1 MADDHFRCIELNLP
15 IVEFHRLPQN
25 SAYKYE
31 YFGGRAVLS
40 PRPKCHC
47 AVLDLHLLSDV
58 ETCDVRPL
66 PPGEIVEMADL
77 FGAAFHRT
85 QPFASLDEDDARK
98 AARACLEKTAG
109 GGDGPLI
116 GAACFQAFA
125 ERFDGPVGAILITLL
140 PHENIDGWRS
150 YTWKEPPPP
159 DAVER
164 RLGCPHLT
172 WVFVSPWEVRRGVGT
187 ALLAASIRALME
199 LGYPQL
205 ASTFLLG
212 NDSSTLWH
220 WRNGF
225 RLQPLYSAMRRE
237 FAARAPTPRP
247 RAAGPSGSA

>member
-1 MADDHFRCIELNLP
+1 MADDHFRRIELHLP
-15 IVEFHRLPQN
+15 FDEFHRLPRN

-31 YFGGRAVLS
+31 YWDGRAVLS
-40 PRPKCHC
+40 PRPKCYR
-47 AVLDLHLLSDV
+47 AVLDLQPLTDV
-58 ETCDVRPL
+58 DPCDVRPF
-66 PPGEIVEMADL
+66 PPGEIVDQAEL
-77 FGAAFHRT
+77 FRAAFHRT
-85 QPFASLDEDDARK
+85 QPFASLDDDAALT
-98 AARACLEKTAG
+98 AARECLEKTAS

-116 GAACFQAFA
+116 ESACYQAF
-125 ERFDGPVGAILITLL
+125 EPHFDGPVGAILVTLL
-140 PHENIDGWRS
+140 PADIVDNWRAH
-150 YTWKEPPPP
+150 TWREPPPP

-172 WVFVSPWEVRRGVGT
+172 WVFVSPWQERRGVGT
-187 ALLAASIRALME
+187 ALLTASVRALLA

-237 FAARAPTPRP
+237 FARDRKK
-247 RAAGPSGSA
+247 